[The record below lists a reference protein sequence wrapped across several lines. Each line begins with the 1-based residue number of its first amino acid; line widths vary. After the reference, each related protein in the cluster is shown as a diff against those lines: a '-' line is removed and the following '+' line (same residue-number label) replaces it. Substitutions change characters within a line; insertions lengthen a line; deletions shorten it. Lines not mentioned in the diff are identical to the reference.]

1 MNDMRIYDRYSD
13 DKLEE
18 LGLSGKLPKHVG
30 IIMDGNGRWAKS
42 RLMPRPV
49 GHRAGMEALHEI
61 VREAHCL
68 GLEALTVY
76 AFSTENWQR
85 PVQEVNALF
94 GLLTEYFAK
103 EIDELDAN
111 GVRIIALGDLGPFPE
126 KVKVCMTDAIER
138 TASNKGLR
146 FCIAINYGSR
156 AEITRAVR
164 LIVRSR
170 IEPEMIN
177 EDLISRSLYTGELP
191 ELDLIIRTAGE
202 QRLSNFLLWQAAY
215 SEFVF
220 TPVLWP
226 DFTPEEFRKCLIE
239 FMKRTRRFG
248 KVVE

>member
-1 MNDMRIYDRYSD
+1 MRIYEKYS
-13 DKLEE
+13 EAE
-18 LGLSGKLPKHVG
+18 LDSFGLSGKLPAHIG
-30 IIMDGNGRWAKS
+30 IIMDGNGRWAKK
-42 RLMPRPV
+42 RMMPRPV

-68 GLEALTVY
+68 GIEALTVY

-94 GLLTEYFAK
+94 GLLTEYFAR

-111 GVRIIALGDLGPFPE
+111 GVRIIALGDLEPFPE
-126 KVKVCMTDAIER
+126 KVKACMTEAMER
-138 TASNKGLR
+138 TKHNGGLR

-156 AEITRAVR
+156 AEIVRAVR
-164 LIVRSR
+164 SIAASG
-170 IEPEMIN
+170 ISPEKID
-177 EDLISRSLYTGELP
+177 EALVSDSLYTRGLP

-215 SEFVF
+215 AEFVF
-220 TPVLWP
+220 TDVLWP
-226 DFTPEEFRKCLIE
+226 DFSPEELRKSIKQ

>member
-1 MNDMRIYDRYSD
+1 MKIYQRYTP
-13 DKLEE
+13 EE
-18 LGLSGKLPKHVG
+18 TAKLGLPGELPKHVG
-30 IIMDGNGRWAKS
+30 IIMDGNGRWAKQ
-42 RLMPRPV
+42 RLLPRSF

-68 GLEALTVY
+68 GIKALTVY

-94 GLLTEYFAK
+94 GLLTEYFEK

-111 GVRIIALGDLGPFPE
+111 GVRIVALGDLEPFPA
-126 KVKVCMTDAIER
+126 KVKSCMVNAIER
-138 TASNKGLR
+138 TKGNTGLN

-156 AEITRAVR
+156 AEILRAVK
-164 LIVRSR
+164 R
-170 IEPEMIN
+170 IN
-177 EDLISRSLYTGELP
+177 ALGLRDEDITEKLISDNLYTCEQP

-215 SEFVF
+215 AEFVF
-220 TPVLWP
+220 TPVCWP
-226 DFTPEEFRKCLIE
+226 DFSVDEFRKCIAE
-239 FMKRTRRFG
+239 YMKRTRRFG

>member
-1 MNDMRIYDRYSD
+1 MNIYERYSG
-13 DKLEE
+13 EE
-18 LGLSGKLPKHVG
+18 LTAFGLNGKLPEHIG
-30 IIMDGNGRWAKS
+30 IIMDGNGRWATK

-68 GLEALTVY
+68 GVKALTVY

-94 GLLTEYFAK
+94 GLLTEYFER

-111 GVRIIALGDLGPFPE
+111 GVRIIALGDLEPFPE
-126 KVKVCMTDAIER
+126 KVKACMVQAIER
-138 TASNKGLR
+138 TKENRGLR

-156 AEITRAVR
+156 AEIVRAVKS
-164 LIVRSR
+164 IAASG
-170 IEPEMIN
+170 IEEKDID
-177 EDLISRSLYTGELP
+177 EALISRCLYTAGLP

-215 SEFVF
+215 AEFVF

-226 DFTPEEFRKCLIE
+226 DFTPQELRNCLIE
-239 FMKRTRRFG
+239 YMKRTRRFG